1 MTKTQSALIAI
12 PLGAII
18 AAYRQITS
26 DTTTQVTKMQAVK
39 VLAEAIDKGFITLEQ
54 VRRASMT
61 APMVKAGSNLAAQS
75 AATTTTALPH
85 PIPSDS
91 RLDAIAQAATRAEN
105 AAVSL
110 ATTVGVLNGGLAAAV
125 QDIASTNALAQQHHA
140 TLETVQR
147 TIAKVAADLTQVRSA
162 SRLDPTEIAAEIKT
176 AIDAAIRPVVAA
188 CEASPEV
195 AAQVAAQVAQP
206 VTRQEAVDLFGID
219 ARDHRGNP
227 LEFDHWG
234 HPEAPPVDP
243 AYIWTEET
251 LRHLF
256 LMQETGRNV
265 WLGGPAGTGKTQTI
279 QQFAART
286 GRMFRR
292 FVFDRLATREDYL
305 GATGLESGSTV
316 FQAGPVLD
324 AYTTPGAV
332 CLLDEVGMGNPSAL
346 SALNGFLEPGARMA
360 YADRVWTRAPG
371 TLFAAA
377 DNSLTQGDQSGRFA
391 GVGQMNTA
399 FSERFAFVVPFRY
412 LDPQIEAQALAKHAG
427 CSDTLARHVIAALTV
442 CRSKVDS
449 GDIIDPPSI
458 RQAIAFVQACRVL
471 PVPDAWHVTIAAR
484 QPAESSVA
492 LAAVYTATIDADLI
506 GREI

>member
-1 MTKTQSALIAI
+1 MTRTESALIAI
-12 PLGAII
+12 PIGAIV
-18 AAYRQITS
+18 AAYRQVTG
-26 DTTTQVTKMQAVK
+26 DTTSTVTKMQAVK
-39 VLAEAIDKGFITLEQ
+39 ALAQSIDQGRITLEQ
-54 VRRASMT
+54 VRHASMT
-61 APMVKAGSNLAAQS
+61 APMGRNNLAPQVATVNAAQTAAQASRDTARLDSIQAAADRADRS
-75 AATTTTALPH
+75 ATALSSAVGALHTQLETTA
-85 PIPSDS
+85 
-91 RLDAIAQAATRAEN
+91 
-105 AAVSL
+105 
-110 ATTVGVLNGGLAAAV
+110 
-125 QDIASTNALAQQHHA
+125 QDVARTSALAQQNHA
-140 TLETVQR
+140 AMETVQR
-147 TIAKVAADLTQVRSA
+147 TIAKVAADLTQVRTA
-162 SRLDPTEIAAEIKT
+162 SRLDPTEIASEIRT
-176 AIDAAIRPVVAA
+176 AIDAAIKPVLAA

-206 VTRQEAVDLFGID
+206 VSRQEAVDLFGID
-219 ARDHRGNP
+219 ARDHRGKP
-227 LEFDHWG
+227 LEFDTWG

-243 AYIWTEET
+243 AFIWTEEI
-251 LRHLF
+251 LRHLY

-305 GATGLESGSTV
+305 GATGLDSGSTV
-316 FQAGPVLD
+316 FQSGPVLD
-324 AYTTPGAV
+324 AYVTPGAV

-399 FSERFAFVVPFRY
+399 FSERFAFVVPFKY
-412 LDPQIEAQALAKHAG
+412 LDRDVEAKALAQHAG
-427 CSDTLARHVIAALTV
+427 CTQRLAEHVIDALTV
-442 CRSKVDS
+442 CRSKVDT

-471 PVPDAWHVTIAAR
+471 PVPDAWHVSISAR

-492 LAAVYTATIDADLI
+492 LAAVYASTIDADLI